1 MSQIDVV
8 IGTTAVRRSSFAL
21 DHFLRNLY
29 DIQRAYSS
37 SELVVA
43 TDESDF
49 VGELT
54 HLLREYKLHGRI
66 ILYETETPNHEEN
79 YRLWSITFGREAI
92 RKYVLEHRAHY
103 LLFLDSDMT
112 YDPQTINIMLD
123 IIRKGYDAV
132 QSGYMMRSKNL
143 NALGFGGCTL
153 IKRDV
158 LKGVT
163 FRCTEFE
170 TGYVIDEFNLF
181 EMDLV
186 RMGARI
192 KKGIFITI
200 NHYLNHDEMI
210 SISPKDLN
218 IFQKITTYPLF
229 RYVLLQLS
237 IISKY
242 DVTRYLQRIVYARRR

>member
-21 DHFLRNLY
+21 DHFLQNLY

-37 SELVVA
+37 SELVIA
-43 TDESDF
+43 TDETDF
-49 VGELT
+49 VEELT
-54 HLLREYKLHGRI
+54 YLLEKYKLNGRI
-66 ILYETETPNHEEN
+66 ILYETGHHEKN
-79 YRLWSITFGREAI
+79 YRLWSITSGREAI
-92 RKYVLEHRAHY
+92 RKYVLECHAHY

-112 YDPQTINIMLD
+112 YDPQVINIMLK
-123 IIRKGYDAV
+123 IIDEGYDVV
-132 QSGYMMRSKNL
+132 QSGYMMRSKTL
-143 NALGFGGCTL
+143 NALGFGGCSL

-158 LKGVT
+158 LKGVK
-163 FRCTEFE
+163 FRCTEFG
-170 TGYVIDEFNLF
+170 TGYVIDEFNIF

-186 RMGARI
+186 RMGAHI
-192 KKGIFITI
+192 KKGVFIAI
-200 NHYLNHDEMI
+200 NHYLNHDEML

-218 IFQKITTYPLF
+218 VFQKVTTYPLL

-242 DVTRYLQRIVYARRR
+242 DITRYLQRLVYARR